1 MRCCAGGAFWK
12 RPKRREMKTGI
23 RQWLGG
29 LGLAA
34 VVALVTLITLGANP
48 ARAHPHVLVTATSE
62 LLYAPDGSITGVRHA
77 WTFDDM
83 FSAYAVQGIETK
95 VKGEYSREELGPLA
109 QTNVE
114 SLKEFGFFTFA
125 KADGRK
131 QKFEEPVDYYLDYKD
146 SLLVLH
152 FTLPL
157 KTPVKPK
164 QLALEVFDPEYFIAF
179 TYADKDPVQLVG
191 APAACHITF
200 QRPSDGTAEA
210 QKLGED
216 NFLRA
221 DNSNYGAMFSNK
233 IVVECP

>member
-1 MRCCAGGAFWK
+1 M
-12 RPKRREMKTGI
+12 
-23 RQWLGG
+23 RQWLGW

-34 VVALVTLITLGANP
+34 MVALAPFGANP
-48 ARAHPHVLVTATSE
+48 AQAHPHVLVTATSE

-83 FSAYAVQGIETK
+83 FSTYAVQGIETK

-131 QKFEEPVDYYLDYKD
+131 QKFEEPVDYYLEYKD

-157 KTPVKPK
+157 KAPVKSK
-164 QLALEVFDPEYFIAF
+164 QLELEVFDPEYFIAF
-179 TYADKDPVQLVG
+179 TYAEKDPVQLVG
-191 APAACHITF
+191 APATCHMTF
-200 QRPSDGTAEA
+200 QRPDDGTAGA

-233 IVVECP
+233 ILVECP